1 MTLKGEW
8 SGDTAYSQGDVMRYS
23 NGTFYVCVKDCKAG
37 TPCADALYFNPLPSP
52 LCECAKMI
60 MDSQASLTTAIQT
73 VAGTIPTN
81 IDDDSIVLKSGD
93 NEYMV
98 SVDATGDT
106 PELAVELIEAPE
118 EEAET

>member
-8 SGDTAYSQGDVMRYS
+8 NDGTSYSQGDVVRYS
-23 NGTFYVCVKDCKAG
+23 NGTIYICVRDCGAG
-37 TPCADALYFNPLPSP
+37 TPCADALYFNPLSSP

-60 MDSQASLTTAIQT
+60 LDSQGSLATAIQN
-73 VAGTIPTN
+73 VAESIPTN

-93 NEYMV
+93 NEYLV

-106 PELAVELIEAPE
+106 PELAVELIEA
-118 EEAET
+118 AEGDDT